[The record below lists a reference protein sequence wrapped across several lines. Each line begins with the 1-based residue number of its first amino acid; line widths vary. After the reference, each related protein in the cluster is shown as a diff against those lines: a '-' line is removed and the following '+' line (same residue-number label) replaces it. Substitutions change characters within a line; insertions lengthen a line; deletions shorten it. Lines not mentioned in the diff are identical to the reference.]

1 MVIKDRKS
9 PQDLRS
15 ARWFANDDLRG
26 FGHRSRAM
34 QMGYTPEDWRERPII
49 AMINTWSD
57 INPCHTHLRERAKWV
72 QRVFC
77 KKIVSKLLIDP
88 VSTRLNQ

>member
-15 ARWFANDDLRG
+15 AGWFANDDLRG

-49 AMINTWSD
+49 AMINIWSD

-72 QRVFC
+72 QRG
-77 KKIVSKLLIDP
+77 ILQEDS
-88 VSTRLNQ
+88 Q